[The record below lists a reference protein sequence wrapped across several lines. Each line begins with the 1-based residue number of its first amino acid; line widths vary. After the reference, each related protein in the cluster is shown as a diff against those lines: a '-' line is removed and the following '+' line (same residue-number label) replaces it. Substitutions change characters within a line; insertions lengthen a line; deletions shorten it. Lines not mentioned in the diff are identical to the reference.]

1 MTFNNYLLELLGK
14 QEAKKL
20 KDALKDAL
28 KSGKTIIIQGEPQ
41 TGKSTFLKVLTNAGY
56 HAVEDF
62 NTYEITLKE
71 PLKNMIPDMLES
83 ISEKVD
89 VEWKRFL
96 FHGTKEQQEKLEAA
110 LSKDGV
116 SRKTIY
122 MILKYLTINPDC
134 QDILQKQ
141 FPDV

>member
-1 MTFNNYLLELLGK
+1 MGLPENLKSIRKKHHLSQKNLADDLGVAQASINYWEKGQRTPSIEAVKSIAEYFHVTVDDLLG
-14 QEAKKL
+14 
-20 KDALKDAL
+20 D
-28 KSGKTIIIQGEPQ
+28 G
-41 TGKSTFLKVLTNAGY
+41 
-56 HAVEDF
+56 
-62 NTYEITLKE
+62 
-71 PLKNMIPDMLES
+71 
-83 ISEKVD
+83 
-89 VEWKRFL
+89 VEWRRFL

-141 FPDV
+141 FPDVQQVLLQNECPEWIL

>member
-1 MTFNNYLLELLGK
+1 MSYKTGYKLMIFYLVDRKCIISQFTVDDLLG
-14 QEAKKL
+14 
-20 KDALKDAL
+20 D
-28 KSGKTIIIQGEPQ
+28 G
-41 TGKSTFLKVLTNAGY
+41 
-56 HAVEDF
+56 
-62 NTYEITLKE
+62 
-71 PLKNMIPDMLES
+71 
-83 ISEKVD
+83 
-89 VEWKRFL
+89 VEWRRFL

-141 FPDV
+141 FPDVQQVLLQNECPEWIL